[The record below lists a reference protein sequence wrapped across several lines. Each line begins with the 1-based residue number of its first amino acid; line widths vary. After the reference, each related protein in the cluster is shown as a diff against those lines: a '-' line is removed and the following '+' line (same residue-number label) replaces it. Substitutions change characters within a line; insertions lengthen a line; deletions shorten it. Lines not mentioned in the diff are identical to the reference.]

1 VAGLDATQEADV
13 TALFEHARERLLP
26 FATADWARIWPS
38 FVHDLSDLVSSLAP
52 GVLLQ
57 KAMAGI
63 VPALSIAPASP
74 AAPTL
79 PEVLISAAESS
90 SSPSPSPSPSLP
102 SPVALPSPTGT
113 SGPTRASSSGR
124 DRSPQSARGSDVS
137 RASRPIRSLPA
148 RTGAP
153 RLASSP
159 GSSTAAAAVAAAAPP
174 ALAPIVT
181 DAAAVSPV
189 MAPSVPADPAPATSV
204 SDIDPNV
211 GDWPDH
217 ACVCCSQRRQ
227 KCAIP
232 EGRDPLDTSEP
243 CLRCVR
249 DKKVCDWTREA
260 VGAFEF
266 LPHPPLLRLIYLVYA
281 VLKRPAGGV
290 KRSARLARKAS
301 RAATALPKR
310 PSPSLSM
317 KFPNEVPV
325 RPTQGTERASLQELL
340 TWHVEVAASC
350 YAYRDRLAVHDAL
363 LAREKIVAQE
373 VGVADDRRQYAWDRY
388 RRLAGLS
395 ASGEPLVPPP
405 RPSSRAKG
413 TGKERAVT
421 VLSGDEEDN
430 DDDDDEGDEEDFGG
444 SAWTG
449 IGGRDDDGGAGA
461 GSSRAMDVS

>member
-1 VAGLDATQEADV
+1 MGRPGGTSCTLGHPGGRRQLRECSPLGIDATQEAEV

-38 FVHDLSDLVSSLAP
+38 FVRDLSGLVSSLAP
-52 GVLLQ
+52 GVLLEE
-57 KAMAGI
+57 MMVGI
-63 VPALSIAPASP
+63 VPALSVAPASP
-74 AAPTL
+74 AAPAL
-79 PEVLISAAESS
+79 PEVLISAAE

-137 RASRPIRSLPA
+137 RASRMVRSLPA

-159 GSSTAAAAVAAAAPP
+159 GSTTAAAAVAAAA
-174 ALAPIVT
+174 AAPIV
-181 DAAAVSPV
+181 AVLQLSL
-189 MAPSVPADPAPATSV
+189 PSWLRRFPQILLRPRDR
-204 SDIDPNV
+204 
-211 GDWPDH
+211 PDH
-217 ACVCCSQRRQ
+217 ACVRCSQRRQ

-243 CLRCVR
+243 CLSSQTSR
-249 DKKVCDWTREA
+249 
-260 VGAFEF
+260 
-266 LPHPPLLRLIYLVYA
+266 
-281 VLKRPAGGV
+281 GGV

-317 KFPNEVPV
+317 KFPDEVPI

-340 TWHVEVAASC
+340 TWHAEVAASC
-350 YAYRDRLAVHDAL
+350 YAYRDRLAVQDAL
-363 LAREKIVAQE
+363 RARERIIAQE
-373 VGVADDRRQYAWDRY
+373 LGSRTTAVNMHGIAIAV
-388 RRLAGLS
+388 
-395 ASGEPLVPPP
+395 
-405 RPSSRAKG
+405 SRAYPH
-413 TGKERAVT
+413 RAS
-421 VLSGDEEDN
+421 LSCLRPDLPHARRVKD
-430 DDDDDEGDEEDFGG
+430 DEEDFGG

-449 IGGRDDDGGAGA
+449 IGVGITWGCGCGIVSCDGRLNRVLFPFPELREPDGRSYRDSVLSGGP
-461 GSSRAMDVS
+461 SSLLK

>member
-1 VAGLDATQEADV
+1 M
-13 TALFEHARERLLP
+13 TALFEYARERLLP

-38 FVHDLSDLVSSLAP
+38 FVRNLSGLVSSLAP

-57 KAMAGI
+57 ETMAGI
-63 VPALSIAPASP
+63 VPALSVAPVSP
-74 AAPTL
+74 AAPAL

-90 SSPSPSPSPSLP
+90 PSPSPSPSLS
-102 SPVALPSPTGT
+102 SPVALPSSVALPSHTGT
-113 SGPTRASSSGR
+113 SGPTHASSSGR

-148 RTGAP
+148 HTGAP
-153 RLASSP
+153 RLVSFP

-174 ALAPIVT
+174 TLAPIITVP
-181 DAAAVSPV
+181 AAVSPV
-189 MAPSVPADPAPATSV
+189 MAPLVPADPAPATFV

-217 ACVCCSQRRQ
+217 ACVRCSQRQQ

-232 EGRDPLDTSEP
+232 EGRDPLDMSEP

-249 DKKVCDWTREA
+249 DKKVCDWMREA
-260 VGAFEF
+260 VGAFEY
-266 LPHPPLLRLIYLVYA
+266 LSHPPLLRLIYLVYA

-290 KRSARLARKAS
+290 KRSAQLARKAS
-301 RAATALPKR
+301 HAATALPKR

-317 KFPNEVPV
+317 KFPDEVPV
-325 RPTQGTERASLQELL
+325 RPTQGTEWASLQELL
-340 TWHVEVAASC
+340 TWHTEVAASC
-350 YAYRDRLAVHDAL
+350 YAYRDRLAVQDTL

-373 VGVADDRRQYAWDRY
+373 VRVTDDHRQYAWDCY
-388 RRLAGLS
+388 CRLAGLS
-395 ASGEPLVPPP
+395 GSGEPLVPPP
-405 RPSSRAKG
+405 RPSSCAKG
-413 TGKERAVT
+413 KGKERAVT
-421 VLSGDEEDN
+421 VSSGDEEDN

-449 IGGRDDDGGAGA
+449 IGGRDNDGGAGA
-461 GSSRAMDVS
+461 GLSRAMDIS